1 MKKFLFTATAFTLLA
16 GGAHAATID
25 AATELKTTCLKCH
38 SDKSS
43 RVSCTN
49 SKWTGH
55 NVSKVSTA
63 VYDAVTLYKTGKTCS
78 GATTVPTTTTPT
90 GTSAASAH
98 AGITSYNGPA
108 TCIACH
114 PTQAQGMLNSLHMQ
128 WAGKTPELTNAPN
141 QTLGKGVKGINTF
154 CTYAMSSGGACF
166 NCHVRADGNAPHAPS
181 LNDVDCLMCHN
192 DTYQRKTTPD
202 PSTAMT
208 ITDYLGKVKTYI
220 FGLRDAQ
227 GNYFTEPD
235 YALMP
240 AGTTMVGLAKTVH
253 MPTRKSC
260 LRCHAKAGGG
270 DWTKRGDMGVNTAA
284 PTDAQDVHMS
294 PTRGNLTC
302 ADCHA
307 VSGHKISGRG
317 IDLRQTEAPDPKCQ
331 DCHGTSP
338 HKSTDANYTKL
349 NRHAT
354 GQVACQTCHIKTF
367 AKGGAT
373 EMSRDWL
380 KPEWNPGF
388 CNGQGGWIGTEVKV
402 ANVKPEYRWFDGTSY
417 VYNVGEKITKNS
429 DGTYTMAKANGKI
442 FDGKSKI
449 VPIKNHKT
457 NIPLLS
463 DGRIIPPAIMWMF
476 MTGDFNQAVQKG
488 MKDQGMT
495 GSYTMVNAN
504 AEMLITHGV
513 DPKTL
518 APKCAECHG
527 SMTGHNNLMVP
538 FTQLGYHTM
547 PTSVKGCTMCHEKKT
562 LSWEGTHDTHR
573 SKFACSSCHTAPPT
587 GLVSVTSTLCKS
599 CHSLESA
606 SSQEVHKEHVGKYAC
621 SKCHKF

>member
-1 MKKFLFTATAFTLLA
+1 MKKFLFATSALALLF
-16 GGAHAATID
+16 
-25 AATELKTTCLKCH
+25 
-38 SDKSS
+38 
-43 RVSCTN
+43 
-49 SKWTGH
+49 
-55 NVSKVSTA
+55 
-63 VYDAVTLYKTGKTCS
+63 
-78 GATTVPTTTTPT
+78 GATQAQAVVLP
-90 GTSAASAH
+90 AH

-114 PTQAQGMLNSLHMQ
+114 PTQASGMLNSLHMQ

-141 QTLGKGVKGINTF
+141 QTLGKAVKGINTF

-202 PSTAMT
+202 PTTAMT
-208 ITDYLGKVKTYI
+208 ITDYLGKIKTYI
-220 FGLRDAQ
+220 FGLQDAQ

-240 AGTTMVGLAKTVH
+240 AGTTMVDLAKNVH
-253 MPTRKSC
+253 NPTRKSC

-331 DCHGTSP
+331 DCHGSTP
-338 HKSTDANYTKL
+338 HSNSKL

-380 KPEWNPGF
+380 TPVWNPTF
-388 CNGQGGWIGTEVKV
+388 CNGQGGYVGHEVKV

-417 VYNVGEKITKNS
+417 VYNVGEKISPNA
-429 DGTYTMAKANGKI
+429 DGTYTMARANGKI

-457 NIPLLS
+457 NIPLLA
-463 DGRIIPPAIMWMF
+463 DGRIVPPAIMWMF

-488 MKDQGMT
+488 MQDQGMT

-513 DPKTL
+513 DPKSM

-527 SMTGHNNLMVP
+527 TYSGHSNLMIP
-538 FTQLGYHTM
+538 FTALGYHTL
-547 PTSVKGCTMCHEKKT
+547 PAKVKDCTLCHERESSGFESVHDRHVRSERLKCDMCHTTTPVGLIKP
-562 LSWEGTHDTHR
+562 
-573 SKFACSSCHTAPPT
+573 SSD
-587 GLVSVTSTLCKS
+587 LCND
-599 CHSLESA
+599 CHSSK
-606 SSQEVHKEHVGKYAC
+606 STRDTQKIHKKHTEKGYTCKT
-621 SKCHKF
+621 CHKF